1 MSMKVFYHVHKPNLI
16 HTMYLAELCETQQR
30 CNDDYGNAFFCV
42 LKDGRRNA
50 HDNQIIS
57 ADFLVII
64 KNWFIYTVRFW
75 FFTLRFYKWKY

>member
-1 MSMKVFYHVHKPNLI
+1 
-16 HTMYLAELCETQQR
+16 MYLAELCETQQR

-42 LKDGRRNA
+42 FKDGRRNA

-64 KNWFIYTVRFW
+64 KNWFIYTTRV
-75 FFTLRFYKWKY
+75 